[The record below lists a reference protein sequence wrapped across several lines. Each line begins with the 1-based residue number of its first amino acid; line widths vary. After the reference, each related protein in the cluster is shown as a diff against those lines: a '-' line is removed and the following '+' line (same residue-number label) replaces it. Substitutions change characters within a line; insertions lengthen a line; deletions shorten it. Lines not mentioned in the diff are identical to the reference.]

1 VLVAGGAGPDRWA
14 ALGDRITDVAAT
26 GERQCR
32 HVARV
37 WFRQGS
43 QEGLT
48 GGPHYSSSQCGQRDP
63 KRFKNDSNYFK

>member
-1 VLVAGGAGPDRWA
+1 MGGGGSSGVHVLVAGGAGPDRWA

-48 GGPHYSSSQCGQRDP
+48 GGPH
-63 KRFKNDSNYFK
+63 